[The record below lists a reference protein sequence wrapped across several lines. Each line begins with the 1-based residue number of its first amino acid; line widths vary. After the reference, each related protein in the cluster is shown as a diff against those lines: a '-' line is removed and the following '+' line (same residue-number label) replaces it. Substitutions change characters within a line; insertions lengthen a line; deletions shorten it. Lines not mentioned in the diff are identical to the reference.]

1 LLYFLTEKE
10 HLMTNR
16 LQVGI
21 DFSQKQVDFCL
32 LFPDGHPLESHV
44 SFNNS
49 CSGYD
54 LAKQLLLEA
63 LDAYAFDG
71 LDISGEATGYL
82 WLPFFLQ
89 LAADPDLA
97 PRHLDLFLLNPRWVK
112 WFKKCFA
119 EDHKCDEKDAF
130 YIAERT
136 RTLQPGVAWT
146 PPASLALRFYT
157 RFRFHIVQNLAREK
171 CYFSAFLFLKASA
184 YRRVE
189 PFSNVFGVTSGLV
202 LTQQPSLDDLAAL
215 PVQDLA
221 TQLYDLSGHHLSDPL
236 ENARKLQR
244 VASESFALDDALA
257 LPVHRILELTLAHI
271 RFLESQLQ
279 QVDQWI
285 ASELVA
291 YPEMV
296 QLATIPGVG
305 PVFSSGIG
313 AEIGDV
319 QRFLQAPKWDKCR
332 KRYRPRHL
340 RDAEDAV
347 AKIAGLWWPR
357 ASSGDFEAQDR
368 RLAKSGNRYL
378 RYYLI
383 QAANLMR
390 QRIPEYQAY
399 YARKYRESS
408 KHHHKRALVMTARKS
423 VGLFVGLL
431 HRNEPY
437 RSEEARRT

>member
-1 LLYFLTEKE
+1 
-10 HLMTNR
+10 
-16 LQVGI
+16 
-21 DFSQKQVDFCL
+21 
-32 LFPDGHPLESHV
+32 V
-44 SFNNS
+44 SFDNS
-49 CSGYD
+49 SSGYD
-54 LAKQLLLEA
+54 LAKQCLLEA
-63 LDAYAFDG
+63 LDSYAFDG
-71 LDISGEATGYL
+71 LDISGEATGHL

-97 PRHLDLFLLNPRWVK
+97 PRNLDLFLLNPRWVK

-119 EDHKCDEKDAF
+119 EDHKCDAQDAF

-136 RTLQPGVAWT
+136 RTRRPDIPWS
-146 PPASLALRFYT
+146 PPDTLALRFYT
-157 RFRFHIVQNLAREK
+157 RFRFHLIQNLAREK

-202 LTQQPSLDDLAAL
+202 LTQQPTLDELATL
-215 PVQDLA
+215 PVQELA
-221 TQLYDLSGHHLSDPL
+221 TQLYDLSGHHLPDPL
-236 ENARKLQR
+236 DNARKLQR
-244 VASESFALDDALA
+244 AASESFSLDDTLA
-257 LPVHRILELTLAHI
+257 LPVHRILDLTLAHI
-271 RFLESQLQ
+271 RYLESQIK

-285 ASELVA
+285 ASELA
-291 YPEMV
+291 SHPAIA

-319 QRFLQAPKWDKCR
+319 QRFLAPPKWDKRR
-332 KRYRPRHL
+332 KCYRARNL

-357 ASSGDFEAQDR
+357 ADSGEFEAQDR

-390 QRIPEYQAY
+390 LHAPEYKAY

-408 KHHHKRALVMTARKS
+408 RHHHKRALVMTARKS
-423 VGLFVGLL
+423 VGLIVGLL

-437 RSEEARRT
+437 RSKEAYRT